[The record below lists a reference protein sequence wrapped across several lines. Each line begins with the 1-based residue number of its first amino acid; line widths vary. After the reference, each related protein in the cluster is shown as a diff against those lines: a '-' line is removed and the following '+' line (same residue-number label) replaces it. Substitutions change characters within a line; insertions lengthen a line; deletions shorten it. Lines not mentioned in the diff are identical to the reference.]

1 VNSLESGQHNLVGSF
16 GPPQDFD
23 KNWNYSFELPV
34 LGARGTLH
42 WQDPYFPAYIVLSLL
57 LLVKFKMNFF
67 ENKVVLD
74 VLNCQKWEGKKVKL
88 DRIL

>member
-1 VNSLESGQHNLVGSF
+1 VNSLESGQHNLVGSY

-42 WQDPYFPAYIVLSLL
+42 WQDPDFYSLHSAQPFITCE
-57 LLVKFKMNFF
+57 V
-67 ENKVVLD
+67 
-74 VLNCQKWEGKKVKL
+74 
-88 DRIL
+88 